1 MSAGLGLAWRLAAR
15 ELRSG
20 FVGST
25 VFLACLTLGVG
36 AIATVGVINA
46 GVLDGLEQDSAA
58 LLGGDLKL
66 ESTNSP
72 LDEAIL
78 QELTPPGVRRSD
90 VIRTNAMAHGA
101 AGRRVVVGLKVVDDA
116 YPLYGQVQLDP
127 PELAIA
133 AALADGGAV
142 VERGLLARLGVDLGE
157 RIRIGDAELTVRA
170 VVEREPDRV
179 GGFISIG
186 PRVFMHAR
194 DLAASGVIQRG
205 SLARFDYRLAVPP
218 GTDADALVRDLKRDY
233 AEAGFEVSGV
243 RDIQPRI
250 TRVIDRLSSFLTIAG
265 LASLLIGGVGVAL
278 AIQHYL
284 AGKTRNIATLKCLGA
299 SSALIFRIYLLQVLA
314 LALIGVLL
322 GLVIGQML
330 PILIQDLTEGLL
342 PVQLRTGFYPLP
354 LLVAAGS
361 GLTTTLAF
369 AIWPLA
375 RARDVSPA
383 GMFRALLAP
392 PKRWPA
398 TDMLALLSLCVIGLA
413 GLAIVGVSDKRL
425 AWIFVAVA
433 AGSAVLLGLVARL
446 TLWATT
452 FLARRGSTRWRMA
465 IANLHRPGAHA
476 TSVVIA
482 LGAGLTVLTL
492 VGVLNRNLSAELDQ
506 SFASRV
512 PSVFFIDIQ
521 RDQLQ
526 TFEAIVAAQH
536 AAASLQLLP
545 TVRGRVVRIKNVAAS
560 QSGVNHWTLRQ
571 DRALSYARTMPAGTE
586 IVAGAWWSED
596 YRGAALVAI
605 EDDVAEAYDVGIGDR
620 LGFNVLGRV
629 IEAQIA
635 VIRSEIDWSQ
645 GRLDAA
651 FVFSPGTLEAAPHTY
666 AAAVDVSAADEAA
679 LFDAV
684 AADLPNVTPISMREI
699 AARIKGIAD
708 RVRLA
713 VLAVAGVTLVSGLL
727 VLAGAIAAAR
737 RRHLYESAILKVLG
751 ARRMDLLKIFAI
763 EYLSLGLVAAVV
775 GGILGMIGAYIVVI
789 WVMQLPWVW
798 APGTML
804 AVLLTALALTLS
816 AGFVGTWRL
825 LGRPAA
831 PVLRTP

>member
-1 MSAGLGLAWRLAAR
+1 MIASLGLAWRLAAR

-20 FVGST
+20 FVGSS

-46 GVLDGLEQDSAA
+46 GVLDGLEEDSAA

-66 ESTNSP
+66 ESTNRP
-72 LDEAIL
+72 LDETLLDEIVPADA
-78 QELTPPGVRRSD
+78 RRSD
-90 VIRTNAMAHGA
+90 IIRTNAIAHGFDD
-101 AGRRVVVGLKVVDDA
+101 RRVVVGLKVVDDA

-127 PELAIA
+127 SSLSMDD
-133 AALADGGAV
+133 ALAEHGAV
-142 VERGLLARLGVDLGE
+142 VERGLLARLGVDLGD

-170 VVEREPDRV
+170 VVEREPDRI
-179 GGFISIG
+179 GGFVSIG
-186 PRVFMHAR
+186 PRVFMHQR

-218 GTDADALVRDLKRDY
+218 GTDAEALVRALKRDY
-233 AEAGFEVSGV
+233 AESDFQINGI
-243 RDIQPRI
+243 RDIQPRV

-299 SSALIFRIYLLQVLA
+299 SSGLIFRIYLLQVLA
-314 LALIGVLL
+314 LASIGVLL
-322 GLVIGQML
+322 GLVVGQML
-330 PILIQDLTEGLL
+330 PIVIKSLTEGLL

-354 LLVAAGS
+354 LLVAAGC

-392 PKRWPA
+392 PRHWPA
-398 TDMLALLSLCVIGLA
+398 ASMLALLALCLA
-413 GLAIVGVSDKRL
+413 GLVGLAIAGVSDRRL

-433 AGSAVLLGLVARL
+433 IGSALLLSLVARL
-446 TLWATT
+446 TIWTT
-452 FLARRGSTRWRMA
+452 KFLARRGSARWRMA
-465 IANLHRPGAHA
+465 LSNLHRPGAHA

-506 SFASRV
+506 SFADRL

-521 RDQLQ
+521 RDQLE
-526 TFEAIVAAQH
+526 TFEDIVAAQN
-536 AAASLQLLP
+536 AAESLQLLP
-545 TVRGRVVRIKNVAAS
+545 TVRGRVVRIKDVPAS
-560 QSGVNHWTLRQ
+560 QSGVNHWTLRR
-571 DRALSYARTMPAGTE
+571 DRALSYSPTMPPNTQ
-586 IVAGAWWSED
+586 IVDGAWWPET
-596 YRGAALVAI
+596 YQGPPLVAI
-605 EDDVAEAYDVGIGDR
+605 EDDVADAYDVGIGDR
-620 LGFNVLGRV
+620 LAFNVLGRV
-629 IEAQIA
+629 IEAEIA

-666 AAAVDVSAADEAA
+666 AAAVDVSVTDEAA

-684 AADLPNVTPISMREI
+684 AENLPNVTPISMREVS
-699 AARIKGIAD
+699 ARIKGIAD
-708 RVRLA
+708 QVRLA
-713 VLAVAGVTLVSGLL
+713 VLAVAGVTLMSGLL

-751 ARRMDLLKIFAI
+751 ARRVDLLKIFAI
-763 EYLSLGLVAAVV
+763 EYLSLGLVAALV
-775 GGILGMIGAYIVVI
+775 GGLLGMIGAYVVVI

-804 AVLLTALALTLS
+804 TIVLTALLLTLS
-816 AGFVGTWRL
+816 AGFIGTWRL

>member
-1 MSAGLGLAWRLAAR
+1 MIDSLGLAWRLAVR

-46 GVLDGLEQDSAA
+46 GVLEGLEQDSAA

-72 LDEAIL
+72 LAEALLEEIIPAD
-78 QELTPPGVRRSD
+78 TRRSD
-90 VIRTNAMAHGA
+90 VIRTNAMAQGA
-101 AGRRVVVGLKVVDDA
+101 DGRRVVVGLKVVDDA

-127 PELAIA
+127 PGMSMAD
-133 AALADGGAV
+133 ALADGGAV

-170 VVEREPDRV
+170 IVDREPDRI
-179 GGFISIG
+179 GGFVSIG
-186 PRVFMHAR
+186 PRVFIHAR

-218 GTDADALVRDLKRDY
+218 GTDAEALVRDLKRDY
-233 AEAGFEVSGV
+233 AEADFQINGV
-243 RDIQPRI
+243 RDIQPRV
-250 TRVIDRLSSFLTIAG
+250 TQVIDRLSSFLTIAG

-284 AGKTRNIATLKCLGA
+284 AGKTRTIATLKCLGA
-299 SSALIFRIYLLQVLA
+299 SSGLIFRIYLLQVLA

-330 PILIQDLTEGLL
+330 PILIQDLTDGLL

-354 LLVAAGS
+354 LLVAAGC
-361 GLTTTLAF
+361 GLMTTLAF

-383 GMFRALLAP
+383 GMFRALLTP
-392 PKRWPA
+392 PRRWPA
-398 TDMLALLSLCVIGLA
+398 VGMLALLALCVVGLA

-433 AGSAVLLGLVARL
+433 IGSALLLSLVARL
-446 TLWATT
+446 TLWATR

-465 IANLHRPGAHA
+465 LANLHRPGAHA

-506 SFASRV
+506 SFAGRV

-526 TFEAIVAAQH
+526 TFEDIVAAQH
-536 AAASLQLLP
+536 AAESLQLLP
-545 TVRGRVVRIKNVAAS
+545 TVRGRVVRIKDVPAS
-560 QSGVNHWTLRQ
+560 QSGVNHWTLRR
-571 DRALSYARTMPAGTE
+571 DRRSAIRRPRRPARTSSTASGGPKAIGGHPWSRSRMTSPKPMMSGSGTRLPSTCS
-586 IVAGAWWSED
+586 GASSKP
-596 YRGAALVAI
+596 
-605 EDDVAEAYDVGIGDR
+605 
-620 LGFNVLGRV
+620 
-629 IEAQIA
+629 
-635 VIRSEIDWSQ
+635 RS
-645 GRLDAA
+645 
-651 FVFSPGTLEAAPHTY
+651 P
-666 AAAVDVSAADEAA
+666 
-679 LFDAV
+679 
-684 AADLPNVTPISMREI
+684 
-699 AARIKGIAD
+699 
-708 RVRLA
+708 
-713 VLAVAGVTLVSGLL
+713 
-727 VLAGAIAAAR
+727 
-737 RRHLYESAILKVLG
+737 
-751 ARRMDLLKIFAI
+751 
-763 EYLSLGLVAAVV
+763 
-775 GGILGMIGAYIVVI
+775 
-789 WVMQLPWVW
+789 
-798 APGTML
+798 
-804 AVLLTALALTLS
+804 
-816 AGFVGTWRL
+816 
-825 LGRPAA
+825 
-831 PVLRTP
+831 